1 MWLFSE
7 GELTEKKAEESW
19 TEISS
24 LPLLTCSP
32 SAPCTPAHLS
42 KKFGT
47 EISVHIR
54 VETDSASLVTVGKQI
69 CGAHANDSFIT
80 SATGSESC

>member
-1 MWLFSE
+1 MRLFSE
-7 GELTEKKAEESW
+7 EELIEKKAEESW
-19 TEISS
+19 SEISS
-24 LPLLTCSP
+24 LPLMTCSS

-42 KKFGT
+42 KKLGT

-69 CGAHANDSFIT
+69 CGAHANDSFY
-80 SATGSESC
+80 